1 MRNAFRVIIPARY
14 ASSRLPGKPLLEMA
28 GKTMIQRVI
37 EQAQKSK
44 ADQVVVA
51 TDDDRIAEHVLE
63 IKAEVVMTSDSHESG
78 SDRLE
83 EATRQLGFS
92 DSDIIVN
99 VQGDEPLIPPEV
111 IDQVAD
117 LLFENPECHVA
128 TLSEPIYAGEDLE
141 NPNIVKVVCSNNGV
155 ALYFSRAPIPW
166 NREEFRSQIPPRLSD
181 ECQRHVG
188 IYAYRVSA
196 LREFVALERSD
207 LEVKESLEQL
217 RFLSNGYSIA
227 VAEACLPVPGGVD
240 TQEDADRILQVVG
253 SVEGN

>member
-1 MRNAFRVIIPARY
+1 
-14 ASSRLPGKPLLEMA
+14 
-28 GKTMIQRVI
+28 MIQRVI
-37 EQAQKSK
+37 EQAQKSR
-44 ADQVVVA
+44 ASQIVVA

-63 IKAEVVMTSDSHESG
+63 IGGEMVKTSTSHESG

-83 EATRQLGFS
+83 EATRQLGFI

-117 LLFENPECHVA
+117 LCFDNPACHVA
-128 TLSEPIYAGEDLE
+128 TLSEPIHAGEDLE
-141 NPNIVKVVCSNNGV
+141 NPNIVKVVSSVNGI

-166 NREEFRSQIPPRLSD
+166 NREEFRSGIPPRLTD
-181 ECQRHVG
+181 VCQRHIG

-227 VAEACLPVPGGVD
+227 VAEACMPVPGGVD
-240 TQEDADRILQVVG
+240 TPEDAARILDVVG
-253 SVEGN
+253 SIDRN